1 MQSSWLFSDLQTV
14 ASSIALKYVND
25 RYNRANYQSNWENW
39 FTKNN
44 IGMKVSHARM
54 LRTVAKSSIGTR
66 I

>member
-25 RYNRANYQSNWENW
+25 RYNRANWENW